1 MISVDEGTM
10 RIKGRAITLFEEYV
24 QIVIGMR
31 DLLMNETM
39 LDFVTATKVI
49 AVLTA
54 DGMTESARSGISEM
68 AMEKLVDILEEH
80 YEGDKSEWIS
90 KLS

>member
-1 MISVDEGTM
+1 MISVDEGSM
-10 RIKGRAITLFEEYV
+10 RIKGRAITLFAEYV
-24 QIVIGMR
+24 QIVMGMR

-54 DGMTESARSGISEM
+54 DGMTEAARDGISEM
-68 AMEKLVDILEEH
+68 AIEKLVDIIED
-80 YEGDKSEWIS
+80 YAEGDSEWTS